1 MEPLWWVVLS
11 VFSASVAG
19 GLVYFVMRSSTDVL
33 LARQREKLAAA
44 QAALGA
50 QKEAI
55 ADSVKYAKES
65 ARREALD
72 DFLSDIRIEERHYIR
87 EHRALFIT
95 RKSVVRQE
103 RIFFRNL
110 PLSNWIEQEMPYEE
124 GADIDALA
132 RTMAVFAPEAL
143 LENAEV
149 PARRLLR

>member
-1 MEPLWWVVLS
+1 MDAIWWIVLS
-11 VFSASVAG
+11 VFSASVSG
-19 GLVYFVMRSSTDVL
+19 GLVYFVMSSSTAVK

-44 QAALGA
+44 NAALGA

-55 ADSVKYAKES
+55 ADSMKYAKES

-72 DFLSDIRIEERHYIR
+72 DFLSDIRIEERHYVR
-87 EHRALFIT
+87 EHKALFIT

-143 LENAEV
+143 LEPDAV
-149 PARRLLR
+149 PPRRLLR

>member
-143 LENAEV
+143 LENEA
-149 PARRLLR
+149 PPRRLLR

>member
-1 MEPLWWVVLS
+1 MEPLWWIVLS

-44 QAALGA
+44 NAALGA

-87 EHRALFIT
+87 EHKALFLT

-143 LENAEV
+143 LENEA
-149 PARRLLR
+149 PPRRLLR

>member
-87 EHRALFIT
+87 EHKALFIT

-143 LENAEV
+143 METDDI
-149 PARRLLR
+149 PRRLLR

>member
-87 EHRALFIT
+87 EHKALFIT

-143 LENAEV
+143 LENAEA